1 MPSGRNLVSDGA
13 FFLAEPRF
21 SATPRLLLCAQAA
34 KLFSASP
41 REERR
46 GSRRD
51 ALSAGRETRV
61 ESVISTGS
69 VVNLQYVDSNFA
81 LCPDVKVMNY
91 LS

>member
-46 GSRRD
+46 GSRRA
-51 ALSAGRETRV
+51 ALSAGRETRASLLLV
-61 ESVISTGS
+61 LDRLSISSMWSSSFCSV
-69 VVNLQYVDSNFA
+69 
-81 LCPDVKVMNY
+81 PRR
-91 LS
+91 